1 MYFIQKTFVCFT
13 SADCFIITLQH
24 VKKKTF
30 EPVLKIIPVIC
41 TGPIYFPIQKRRIP
55 AWHPSLSI
63 LTSSPFASSGSV
75 SLPQLIRKAT
85 PRRTSSRI
93 QPFFLIYISISHC
106 ISVSMCEIEHLMHNG
121 RLFSKALFLYIE
133 GNVMINPLPVCL
145 IQNFVAHSRIQL
157 AFHVYI
163 TGAPHILHCFCKMTH
178 VDHTGIIR
186 ATDKKHGHFPVWCS
200 ASALRRKHASS
211 AQKVPDSHHL

>member
-1 MYFIQKTFVCFT
+1 
-13 SADCFIITLQH
+13 
-24 VKKKTF
+24 
-30 EPVLKIIPVIC
+30 
-41 TGPIYFPIQKRRIP
+41 
-55 AWHPSLSI
+55 
-63 LTSSPFASSGSV
+63 
-75 SLPQLIRKAT
+75 
-85 PRRTSSRI
+85 
-93 QPFFLIYISISHC
+93 
-106 ISVSMCEIEHLMHNG
+106 MCKIEHLMHNG

-186 ATDKKHGHFPVWCS
+186 TTDKKHGHFGLVQCQCFTS
-200 ASALRRKHASS
+200 
-211 AQKVPDSHHL
+211 